1 MRFRNFDFKKVLAGR
16 DNIMSPRICLA
27 LAALFMCLCPLTANA
42 QASRIKGYAVQVAAL
57 SSQRSAERL
66 AQGLSARGV
75 PAYCVGGVS
84 YGAASIHR
92 VRVGNFLTILSANT
106 YAEKL
111 LGSGLLGSY
120 AIAAYEPPSKAGS
133 ISNGN
138 VQTLAQKQSGKRFMP
153 EVIDVIAA
161 IGSRGWLLLS
171 SESIKLTAREGNSEL
186 SRELDKLTV
195 VLNSR
200 GWSLNNNIAK
210 ILASPAP
217 VNIAPLSN
225 EIIANAPPPSRAS
238 SNPSNAPAFGV
249 AREDLIP
256 GSSTSIGSPISR
268 SRIFDSGPR
277 LQGSI
282 EMRGGRMFMT
292 LRNIDPER
300 GFSGVARISLS
311 DDSKQQDV
319 TPIQFTLPPD
329 REASFP
335 VNEATL
341 TDGAWILMVYDQNGA
356 ARLIR
361 GDSLAP
367 RKAPAQAPTNS
378 TASADTNSAQQTP
391 PSYVTGIYDTTT
403 WTQPQ
408 APPQVQN
415 IESQDSVVSEA
426 ANVQNGAS
434 DLGVAGSPTQAPQV
448 ETGPGQVAAALRQIA
463 ITRENVTLE
472 LVLSASDAIKNVTVT
487 LRAGDFQD
495 VRQTFIPTSQGSVPF
510 LVPVGFASVGIFY
523 EVKDEAQR
531 VLASGTSDL
540 RSLGR

>member
-1 MRFRNFDFKKVLAGR
+1 
-16 DNIMSPRICLA
+16 
-27 LAALFMCLCPLTANA
+27 
-42 QASRIKGYAVQVAAL
+42 
-57 SSQRSAERL
+57 
-66 AQGLSARGV
+66 
-75 PAYCVGGVS
+75 
-84 YGAASIHR
+84 
-92 VRVGNFLTILSANT
+92 
-106 YAEKL
+106 
-111 LGSGLLGSY
+111 
-120 AIAAYEPPSKAGS
+120 
-133 ISNGN
+133 
-138 VQTLAQKQSGKRFMP
+138 
-153 EVIDVIAA
+153 VIDVIAA

-171 SESIKLTAREGNSEL
+171 SESIMLTARDGASEL
-186 SRELDKLTV
+186 SRELDKLSA

-210 ILASPAP
+210 ILAAPAP
-217 VNIAPLSN
+217 INNASPSSWNIANARL
-225 EIIANAPPPSRAS
+225 APPPSRAS
-238 SNPSNAPAFGV
+238 SNPSNAPVFEV
-249 AREDLIP
+249 AREDFIP
-256 GSSTSIGSPISR
+256 GSSTSVGSPVSR

-282 EMRGGRMFMT
+282 EMRGGRMYMT
-292 LRNIDPER
+292 LRNVDPEK

-311 DDSKQQDV
+311 DDNRQQDV
-319 TPIQFTLPPD
+319 TPIKFTLPPD

-361 GDSLAP
+361 GASLAP
-367 RKAPAQAPTNS
+367 PKSPAQASTNS
-378 TASADTNSAQQTP
+378 TASANPNSGQQTP
-391 PSYVTGIYDTTT
+391 PSYVTGIYDTTA

-415 IESQDSVVSEA
+415 IESQDSPVTEA
-426 ANVQNGAS
+426 VNTQNGAVEV
-434 DLGVAGSPTQAPQV
+434 GAAGSPTQAPQV

-472 LVLSASDAIKNVTVT
+472 LVVSAQNSIKNVTIT

-510 LVPVGFASVGIFY
+510 LVPVSFASAGIFY

-531 VLASGTSDL
+531 VLASGNSDL
-540 RSLGR
+540 RSLGK